1 MPPIIAKLCLVY
13 MWQDLY
19 LNRRYFISLL
29 IWYPIKY
36 MLECTFLEPSEINRK
51 GPEKHMEG
59 PAQQAFELNLSP
71 FLLV

>member
-1 MPPIIAKLCLVY
+1 
-13 MWQDLY
+13 
-19 LNRRYFISLL
+19 
-29 IWYPIKY
+29 

-59 PAQQAFELNLSP
+59 PAQQALELNLSP